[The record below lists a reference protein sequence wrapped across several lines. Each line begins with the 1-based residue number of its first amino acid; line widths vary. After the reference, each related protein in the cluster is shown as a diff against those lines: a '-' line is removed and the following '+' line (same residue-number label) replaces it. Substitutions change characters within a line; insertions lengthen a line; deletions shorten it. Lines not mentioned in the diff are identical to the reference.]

1 MNVLNVFLIHSIY
14 YIFSF
19 VEINEVDGELAN
31 WREAGLESLAL
42 SRSLSLSH
50 SVPSLYLEK
59 LNGHAIFV
67 DDLKKDMILVL
78 SNIILGSW

>member
-42 SRSLSLSH
+42 SH
-50 SVPSLYLEK
+50 PVPSLYLEK

-67 DDLKKDMILVL
+67 DDLK
-78 SNIILGSW
+78 NI

>member
-42 SRSLSLSH
+42 SRSLSH

-67 DDLKKDMILVL
+67 DDLKKDI
-78 SNIILGSW
+78 